1 MKKNKLIYKTLALG
15 LLAVSVA
22 SCTESVMDDI
32 NFDKNHPDNVQA
44 KFILT
49 DVITSTGFSVVG
61 GDLSLFGSIYMEH
74 EAGIHNQFYNA
85 ETRNGEP
92 YIASTFQNSWGTIY
106 ANMKGIRIAIDKL
119 ENDPSEKGNDVT
131 LGIAKVLLAYHGA
144 VATDLFGDTPYF
156 QAGVSNPDGTPV
168 YMQPKID
175 KQEAIYKDVL
185 DNLDEAIAL
194 FDGQDA
200 GASGPIGKNDFIYG
214 GDARKWQKAAYG
226 LKARYLMRGLKRSAD
241 PSADLNAILGCLSK
255 SFQSAGEEMKLAIYD
270 GSSQLNPLYGITMSR
285 DGLGASASLVEKFI
299 ALNDPRGNYS
309 FMQCTNPNK
318 YTFEQI
324 TDPAEVIAAPNGNPE
339 QVQFKYSYSMPTLS
353 GAAPTQL
360 LSYHEVLFL
369 KAEALA
375 RLGRTGDASTALKE
389 AVTAGFANLQNT
401 IESSIESNSFSEGK
415 PGVDLGAE
423 VAAGYF
429 AATVEPAFTAS
440 PLAQVMLQK
449 YLSFFGAS
457 GESLEAYNDYRRL
470 KGLGEADFIVLKN
483 PNNATKFP
491 QRYPYGSSDVSAN
504 LEVKAA
510 YGDGQYVYTQPVW
523 WAGGTR

>member
-1 MKKNKLIYKTLALG
+1 MKKNKWIYQTLAVGVLT
-15 LLAVSVA
+15 VSA
-22 SCTESVMDDI
+22 TSCTERIMDDI

-49 DVITSTGFSVVG
+49 DVITSTAFHVVG

-74 EAGIHNQFYNA
+74 EAGVHNQFYNA

-92 YIASTFQNSWGTIY
+92 YIASTFQNSWGSIY
-106 ANMKGIRIAIDKL
+106 ANMKGIRISIDKL
-119 ENDPSEKGNDVT
+119 ENDPAEKGNDIT
-131 LGIAKVLLAYHGA
+131 LGIAKVLLAYQGA

-168 YMQPKID
+168 YLQPKID
-175 KQEAIYKDVL
+175 KQEDIYKDVL

-200 GASGPIGKNDFIYG
+200 GPSGPIGRNDFIYG
-214 GDARKWQKAAYG
+214 GDAGKWKKAAYG
-226 LKARYLMRGLKRSAD
+226 LKARYLMRELKRSAD
-241 PSADLNAILGCLSK
+241 PATALNTILGCLSM
-255 SFQSAGEEMKLAIYD
+255 SFQSADEEMKFALYD

-299 ALNDPRGNYS
+299 ALNDPRGHYS
-309 FMQCTNPNK
+309 FMQPVNPNK
-318 YTFEQI
+318 YTFKQI
-324 TDPAEVIAAPNGNPE
+324 TDPADVVAAPNGAPE

-369 KAEALA
+369 KVEALT
-375 RLGRTGDASTALKE
+375 RLGRTGEASTALKE

-401 IESSIESNSFSEGK
+401 IESAIESNSFPEGK
-415 PGVDLGAE
+415 PVVDLSAE
-423 VAAGYF
+423 VAADYF
-429 AATVEPAFTAS
+429 AATVEPAFNVS

-449 YLSFFGAS
+449 YLAFFGAS

-483 PNNATKFP
+483 PNNTTKFP
-491 QRYPYGSSDVSAN
+491 QRYPYGASDVSAN
-504 LEVKAA
+504 LEIKAA
-510 YGDGQYVYTQPVW
+510 YGDGQYVYTDPVW